1 MGRKGKW
8 FSSVKKA
15 LSPDSKEKKDQKSN
29 KSKKKWFGKQQLD
42 SDSTS
47 LENVTMR
54 SPPPPQPDEVKLIE
68 TTNEE
73 NQHTYSVPVVTAA
86 VAEHAPITVQTTTEV
101 FQPTKVNKY
110 AGKSKEEVAAIK
122 IQTAFRGYMARR
134 ALRALRG
141 LFRLKSLMEGPTIK
155 RQATHTLHCMQTLA
169 RVQSQIHTR
178 RIRMSEENQALQ
190 RQLLH
195 EHAKEFESLQIGE
208 EWDDSL
214 QSKEQIEAKML
225 NKFEAA
231 VRRERALAYS
241 FSHQQA
247 WKISSRAVNP
257 MFMSGNPSW
266 GWSWLER
273 WMAAHPWESRSMTE
287 KELNN
292 DHSSLKSASRSITG
306 GDISKSYARYQL
318 NSDKLTPRES
328 ERPTKTA
335 NLQFQSTPNKPA
347 ASTVARK
354 LKSASPRSGI
364 GGLDDE
370 SKSVVSVQSDHSRR
384 HSIAGSFVRDD
395 ESLGSS
401 PPLPS
406 YMVPTESARAKSR
419 LQNPLGAEMNGTPE
433 KEKGSLGSAKKRLS
447 YPPSPAKARRYS
459 GPPKLESSLKAE
471 NSEAAG
477 EGI

>member
-1 MGRKGKW
+1 
-8 FSSVKKA
+8 
-15 LSPDSKEKKDQKSN
+15 
-29 KSKKKWFGKQQLD
+29 
-42 SDSTS
+42 
-47 LENVTMR
+47 
-54 SPPPPQPDEVKLIE
+54 
-68 TTNEE
+68 
-73 NQHTYSVPVVTAA
+73 
-86 VAEHAPITVQTTTEV
+86 
-101 FQPTKVNKY
+101 
-110 AGKSKEEVAAIK
+110 
-122 IQTAFRGYMARR
+122 
-134 ALRALRG
+134 
-141 LFRLKSLMEGPTIK
+141 
-155 RQATHTLHCMQTLA
+155 
-169 RVQSQIHTR
+169 
-178 RIRMSEENQALQ
+178 
-190 RQLLH
+190 
-195 EHAKEFESLQIGE
+195 
-208 EWDDSL
+208 
-214 QSKEQIEAKML
+214 
-225 NKFEAA
+225 
-231 VRRERALAYS
+231 
-241 FSHQQA
+241 
-247 WKISSRAVNP
+247 
-257 MFMSGNPSW
+257 
-266 GWSWLER
+266 
-273 WMAAHPWESRSMTE
+273 MAAHPWESRSMTE

-419 LQNPLGAEMNGTPE
+419 LQNPLGAEMNGAPE

-471 NSEAAG
+471 TVRLLARAFKC
-477 EGI
+477 